1 MATCM
6 QAHVQASKHAQTPP
20 AKNEAEEQRSRG
32 ACGLLAG
39 FQHNKLTCKQACPAT
54 PYLLVLAAV
63 VVIVVVVVVQR
74 VEGKRSKNLL
84 VFTHKSEERGGRER
98 ERGGEGARE
107 RQRERQREGGGRERQ
122 RER

>member
-1 MATCM
+1 MHKTHR
-6 QAHVQASKHAQTPP
+6 QRTK
-20 AKNEAEEQRSRG
+20 QRSRG

-84 VFTHKSEERGGRER
+84 VFTHKSEERGG
-98 ERGGEGARE
+98 EGARE
-107 RQRERQREGGGRERQ
+107 RQRDRETERGRERD
-122 RER
+122 RERGEGERDRESDD